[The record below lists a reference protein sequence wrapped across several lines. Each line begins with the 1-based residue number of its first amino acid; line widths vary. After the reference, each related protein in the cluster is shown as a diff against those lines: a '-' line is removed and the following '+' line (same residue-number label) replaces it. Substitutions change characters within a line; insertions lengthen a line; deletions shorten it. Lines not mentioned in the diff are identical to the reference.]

1 MSFQTMTWAVEQKTE
16 NAGQKLVLL
25 MLANHTNGHTGQCNP
40 SHRLLADECCMGVST
55 LKNHLVRLEEL
66 GFIKVQ
72 HRSNDGV
79 SLPNQYLLKVEG
91 VGQNLAGGG
100 SESDGGVGQNLAT
113 NQEDKPGKRTKVV
126 KRSEETTIDQ
136 WLSTLNGQPP
146 VPAES
151 AVLKFAT
158 AAGIPH
164 EYIKLAW
171 SKFKEDMIQKQK
183 TQKDWRLT
191 FTTYVKNDYLKLWAF
206 DSNKVCYLT
215 TAGKQ
220 LMRSYFGETYE
231 SY

>member
-40 SHRLLADECCMGVST
+40 SHRLLAEECCMGVST

-72 HRSNDGV
+72 HRFNDGV
-79 SLPNQYLLKVEG
+79 SLPNQYFLKVEG
-91 VGQNLAGGG
+91 VGQNLARGR

-113 NQEDKPGKRTKVV
+113 NQEDKPGKRTKTI
-126 KRSEETTIDQ
+126 RISSESTLDQ
-136 WLSTLNGQPP
+136 WLSTLNGQAPI
-146 VPAES
+146 PADS
-151 AVLKFAT
+151 SVLKFAT

-171 SKFKEDMIQKQK
+171 AKFKEDMIAKQK

-191 FTTYVKNDYLKLWAF
+191 FTTYVKNDYLRLWF
-206 DSNKVCYLT
+206 FNNNKECQLT
-215 TAGKQ
+215 TSGKQ
-220 LMRSYFGETYE
+220 LMQAYYGEAA
-231 SY
+231 